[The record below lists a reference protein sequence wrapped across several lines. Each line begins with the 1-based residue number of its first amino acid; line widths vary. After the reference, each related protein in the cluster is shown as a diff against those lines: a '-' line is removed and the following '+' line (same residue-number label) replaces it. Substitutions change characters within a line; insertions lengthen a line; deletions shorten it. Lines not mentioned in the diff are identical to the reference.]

1 MTVRFRLVWSCSK
14 TTRYGQVSCFLSR
27 ECSSWILFESFR
39 QLFDTFLDTMEA
51 TGADFTNS
59 FRTLSLIHL
68 PNSKDFD
75 RSIDLFISNI
85 LDQCCDAEEWKFIH
99 KSSVDDRYF
108 FRKYFAKK
116 FSGLFNRTYELL
128 RSLAGTNNAILS
140 QFGFSQE
147 MLERERTKKDKVKEL
162 EVR

>member
-1 MTVRFRLVWSCSK
+1 MFVFD
-14 TTRYGQVSCFLSR
+14 
-27 ECSSWILFESFR
+27 SFHSTR
-39 QLFDTFLDTMEA
+39 QLVQTFLDTMEA

-68 PNSKDFD
+68 PNSKDFE

-85 LDQCCDAEEWKFIH
+85 LDQCCDVEEWKFIH

-108 FRKYFAKK
+108 FRRYFAKK
-116 FSGLFNRTYELL
+116 FSGVFNRTYELL

-147 MLERERTKKDKVKEL
+147 MLERERLKKEQGKEFD
-162 EVR
+162 VG